1 MYIPKSLQE
10 ENVHN
15 NCLVGLRVWTNWSVD
30 LTKIKI
36 PLCRTIFFKMG
47 TKVSVLRKGF
57 EGHFLWV
64 KWSEWVS
71 EWVKWCFFGP
81 LNLFIFR
88 YVKEGVLGNNNIGIK
103 KCTTTFLWVL
113 NLGQVGGR
121 RKKFQN
127 LTTGMIF
134 SKIVSNLSVLK
145 GIFET
150 KL

>member
-57 EGHFLWV
+57 EGQFLD
-64 KWSEWVS
+64 
-71 EWVKWCFFGP
+71 
-81 LNLFIFR
+81 FR
-88 YVKEGVLGNNNIGIK
+88 E
-103 KCTTTFLWVL
+103 
-113 NLGQVGGR
+113 
-121 RKKFQN
+121 
-127 LTTGMIF
+127 
-134 SKIVSNLSVLK
+134 KI
-145 GIFET
+145 
-150 KL
+150 